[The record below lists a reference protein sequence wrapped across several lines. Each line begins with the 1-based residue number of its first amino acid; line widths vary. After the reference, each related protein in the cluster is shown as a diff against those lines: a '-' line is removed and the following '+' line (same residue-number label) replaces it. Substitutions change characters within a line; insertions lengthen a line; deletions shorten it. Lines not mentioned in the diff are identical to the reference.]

1 MTTLNP
7 DARASLPWRKSS
19 YSGAN
24 ESQCVEVAPLATV
37 GQDGIAVRDSKRP
50 DGPIVQLGPTAFA
63 AFIAHTQYAP
73 AR

>member
-24 ESQCVEVAPLATV
+24 ESQCVEIAPLAAV

-50 DGPIVQLGPTAFA
+50 DGPILQIGPASFA
-63 AFIAHTQYAP
+63 AFISYTRRQTI
-73 AR
+73 

>member
-7 DARASLPWRKSS
+7 DTRASFAWRKSS

-24 ESQCVEVAPLATV
+24 ESQCLEVAPLVAV

-50 DGPIVQLGPTAFA
+50 DGPILQIGPAAFTAFVS
-63 AFIAHTQYAP
+63 HTRQHTI
-73 AR
+73 

>member
-24 ESQCVEVAPLATV
+24 ESQCVEVASLAAFDH
-37 GQDGIAVRDSKRP
+37 DGIAVRDSKRP
-50 DGPIVQLGPTAFA
+50 AGPIVQIGPTAFA
-63 AFIAHTQYAP
+63 AFISFTRRQIV
-73 AR
+73 